1 YDMIETTPTA
11 SSTPSQGCSMA
22 QTQKAFAPADV
33 RDIAIVGHAG
43 SGKTTLVEALL
54 AKAGAVQEPGSVAK
68 GTTVCDFADQEKR
81 LKHSLDVAICHLD
94 HDGVL
99 VNMLDTPGYP
109 DFLGRTLAVLPAVD
123 TAAAVVNAQ
132 AGVELVTRRVLRCAA
147 ENRLCRLLIVNK
159 IDVDGVDLEGVL
171 AQIRETF
178 GPQCLPINLPARGGQ
193 AVADCFF
200 EPADET
206 PDFSSCEAAHTEITD
221 RIIELDDDLM
231 ELYLEKG
238 SDITLEQLHD
248 PFEDRKSV
256 V

>member
-1 YDMIETTPTA
+1 
-11 SSTPSQGCSMA
+11 MA
-22 QTQKAFAPADV
+22 QTHTAFAAADL

-54 AKAGAVQEPGSVAK
+54 AKAGAIREPGSVAK

-81 LKHSLDVAICHLD
+81 LKHSLDVAVCHLEHND
-94 HDGVL
+94 VL
-99 VNMLDTPGYP
+99 VNLLDTPGYP
-109 DFLGRTLAVLPAVD
+109 DFIGRALAVLPAVD

-132 AGVELVTRRVLRCAA
+132 TGVELVTRRVLGYAA
-147 ENRLCRLLIVNK
+147 THRLCRLIVVNK

-178 GPQCLPINLPARGGQ
+178 GAQCLPINLPARGGQ

-206 PDFSSCEAAHTEITD
+206 PDFSSVEAAHTEIMD
-221 RIIELDDDLM
+221 RVIELDDDLM
-231 ELYLEKG
+231 ELY
-238 SDITLEQLHD
+238 
-248 PFEDRKSV
+248 
-256 V
+256 